1 MFFSARGSRYDR
13 SGYRSRVA
21 AGFVAVFTVIAMTGC
36 SSSGS
41 RSQQSAPTD
50 GQAPAVE
57 TTAEAPAVVRA
68 ADGPVTLPTPTTEP
82 SQGIEGETIDMPAEV
97 ATGATAFPV
106 GYSVYEPGK
115 TVVAQALP
123 GENEIAIYDTAD
135 ATTPSQMLK
144 NPVRKTIPL
153 VFVAEGKTA
162 NRLLV
167 QLPVRPNGSKGWIDI
182 TKVSLA
188 AHEYRIEVSLSTFQ
202 LTAFNGTEIVLQA
215 PVGVG
220 RDDRP
225 SPSGTYYITELL
237 KPPSADSIYG
247 SHAYGLSGFSEV
259 LRSFN
264 GGQGQVGI
272 HGTND
277 PSSIGTEVS
286 SGCIRM
292 NNEDIQKLVPVVP
305 LGTPVKILS

>member
-1 MFFSARGSRYDR
+1 VRPPQRVRRIIFSG
-13 SGYRSRVA
+13 VIL
-21 AGFVAVFTVIAMTGC
+21 AVMAGC
-36 SSSGS
+36 SSTSDDAGEPLV
-41 RSQQSAPTD
+41 SAATTEAN
-50 GQAPAVE
+50 APAVPRAGE
-57 TTAEAPAVVRA
+57 GTATPS
-68 ADGPVTLPTPTTEP
+68 TPTTE
-82 SQGIEGETIDMPAEV
+82 SNQGVEGETIDMPSELV
-97 ATGATAFPV
+97 KPV
-106 GYSVYEPGK
+106 GTFPAGFSVYEPGK
-115 TVVAQALP
+115 TVVAEALP
-123 GENEIAIYDTAD
+123 GETEIEIFETAES
-135 ATTPSQMLK
+135 TTPMQTLK

-153 VFVAEGKTA
+153 VFVAEGKTPT
-162 NRLLV
+162 RLLV

-188 AHEYRIEVSLSTFQ
+188 AHTFRIEVSLSKYE
-202 LTAFNGTEIVLQA
+202 LTVFEGDNVMLQA
-215 PVGVG
+215 PVGIG

-237 KPPSADSIYG
+237 KPPTPDSIYG

-259 LRSFN
+259 LTSFN

-277 PSSIGTEVS
+277 PSSIGKEVS

-305 LGTPVKILS
+305 LGTPVRILT

>member
-1 MFFSARGSRYDR
+1 MVKSLWVAPMRGL
-13 SGYRSRVA
+13 
-21 AGFVAVFTVIAMTGC
+21 AVGVIAVVLVACSG
-36 SSSGS
+36 SSSDVASNS
-41 RSQQSAPTD
+41 RGT
-50 GQAPAVE
+50 QANS
-57 TTAEAPAVVRA
+57 AEAPAVPRA
-68 ADGPVTLPTPTTEP
+68 GEGLATIAAPTTEVP
-82 SQGIEGETIDMPAEV
+82 QPVEGETIDMPAELSKP
-97 ATGATAFPV
+97 AQTFPA

-123 GENEIAIYDTAD
+123 GESEIEVFETA
-135 ATTPSQMLK
+135 TSTVPLQVLK

-153 VFVAEGKTA
+153 VFVAEGKTP

-188 AHEYRIEVSLSTFQ
+188 SHEFRIEVSLSNYR
-202 LTAFNGTEIVLQA
+202 LTVFEGDKVLVDA
-215 PVGVG
+215 SVGIG

-225 SPSGTYYITELL
+225 SPSGIYYITELL
-237 KPPSADSIYG
+237 RPPTANSIYG

-259 LRSFN
+259 LTSFN
-264 GGQGQVGI
+264 GGAGQVGI

-277 PSSIGTEVS
+277 PASIGKEVS

-292 NNEDIQKLVPVVP
+292 NNADIQKLVPIVP
-305 LGTPVKILS
+305 LGTPVRILT